1 MVVLSAA
8 VMTKPG
14 KVLVARQFVPMTRIR
29 IEGLLAAFP
38 KLIGDDTQHTFAET
52 DAVRYLYSPLDQ
64 LYLVIITNK
73 QSNIM
78 EDMATMLLLAK
89 VVPEFCHGHRES
101 DVVEHVFEL
110 VCAFD
115 EVINC
120 GIKENVTLEQIK
132 TFTEMDSHEEMV
144 QKLIEE
150 SKVNEAKERARER
163 AQLIDK
169 QKQFQKQQQANTYKP
184 SSYGGGGSAEHNY
197 GGGSGSTEAYV
208 PHEPAP
214 VKKEPPKEAAKP
226 AGKGMA
232 LKGAKKKE
240 DFFRAVAQEEKL
252 SGPSTPQVTIH
263 TGDGTIT
270 PEMQNKVLITVNEK
284 LTLVS
289 VREEIQKFFVD
300 GEMKLTVFDPDDAK
314 VKIKLAAPLDQ
325 SVYKCRLHPKFDQ
338 KAFDASGVLEFKDA
352 TSTFPVGSSNA
363 PILFRWRSIGPCMPA
378 NLVPFKLDLWPQPED
393 KRSVVTV
400 TFTHVK
406 QGHTFNDVIV
416 TIPCASSEPPS
427 ITSSQDSEYHYDHKQ
442 KALVWRIAEVSDT
455 ISTGTLEFNVPEV
468 DEDAFY
474 PLNVQFSSTQTFAG
488 PHVAAVTHVD
498 SGATH
503 EFNFSTRLSQE
514 VFQIIES

>member
-1 MVVLSAA
+1 
-8 VMTKPG
+8 MTKPG

-64 LYLVIITNK
+64 LYLIIITNK

-78 EDMATMLLLAK
+78 EDMSTMLLLAK
-89 VVPEFCHGHRES
+89 VVPEYCHGHQET
-101 DVVEHVFEL
+101 DVIEHAFEL

-120 GIKENVTLEQIK
+120 GIKESVTLEQIK

-150 SKVNEAKERARER
+150 SKVNEAKEAARKRAE
-163 AQLIDK
+163 AIDK
-169 QKQFQKQQQANTYKP
+169 QKQLQKQQNSSSHNSHKP
-184 SSYGGGGSAEHNY
+184 SSYGGGGSDHNY
-197 GGGSGSTEAYV
+197 GGGVPGPTEGSYAPHVEA
-208 PHEPAP
+208 PA
-214 VKKEPPKEAAKP
+214 KKEPSKETSKA

-252 SGPSTPQVTIH
+252 VGPSTPQVTIH

-270 PEMQNKVLITVNEK
+270 PEMQNKVLITANEK

-289 VREEIQKFFVD
+289 VREEISKFFVD
-300 GEMKLTVFDPDDAK
+300 GEMKLTIFDPDDSK
-314 VKIKLAAPLDQ
+314 IKIKLAAPLDQ
-325 SVYKCRLHPKFDQ
+325 SLYKCRLHPKFDQ
-338 KAFDASGVLEFKDA
+338 KTFDSTGILEFKDA
-352 TSTFPVGSSNA
+352 SSTFPVGSANA

-378 NLVPFKLDLWPQPED
+378 SVMPFKLDLWPQPED

-406 QGHTFNDVIV
+406 QGHTFNDIVV

-427 ITSSQDSEYHYDHKQ
+427 VTAAKDSEYHYDHKQ
-442 KALVWRIAEVSDT
+442 KSLIWRIAEISDA

-468 DEDAFY
+468 DEEAFY
-474 PLNVQFSSTQTFAG
+474 PLNIQFFSKQTFAA
-488 PHVAAVTHVD
+488 PQVAAVTHTD
-498 SGATH
+498 TGATH
-503 EFNFSTRLSQE
+503 EFNFTTRLSQE
-514 VFQIIES
+514 SFQILES

>member
-8 VMTKPG
+8 VITKPG

-38 KLIGDDTQHTFAET
+38 KLIGDDTQHTFVET

-64 LYLVIITNK
+64 LYLIIITNK

-78 EDMATMLLLAK
+78 EDMSTMLLFAK
-89 VVPEFCHGHRES
+89 VVPEFCHGHQES
-101 DVVEHVFEL
+101 DVIEHAFEL

-150 SKVNEAKERARER
+150 SKVNEAKERARDR
-163 AQLIDK
+163 AKLIDAEK
-169 QKQFQKQQQANTYKP
+169 QKAKQQISTKS
-184 SSYGGGGSAEHNY
+184 SSYGGGGPAESNY
-197 GGGSGSTEAYV
+197 AGPTTAAYAAHT
-208 PHEPAP
+208 HEPAP
-214 VKKEPPKEAAKP
+214 AKKEPPKEIAKP
-226 AGKGMA
+226 AGKGMM

-252 SGPSTPQVTIH
+252 SGPSAPQVTIH
-263 TGDGTIT
+263 TADGVIS

-289 VREEIQKFFVD
+289 VREEIQKFVVD
-300 GEMKLTVFDPDDAK
+300 GEMKLTVFDPDDSKIK
-314 VKIKLAAPLDQ
+314 VKLAAPINTSL
-325 SVYKCRLHPKFDQ
+325 YKCRLHPKFDQ
-338 KAFDASGVLEFKDA
+338 KAFDATGVLEFKDA
-352 TSTFPVGSSNA
+352 STTFPVGSANA
-363 PILFRWRSIGPCMPA
+363 PILVRWRSGGLPE

-406 QGHTFNDVIV
+406 EGHAFNDVVV

-427 ITSSQDSEYHYDHKQ
+427 VSSAKDTEYHYDHKQ
-442 KALVWRIAEVSDT
+442 KALVWRIAEISDSV
-455 ISTGTLEFNVPEV
+455 STGTLEFNVPEL

-474 PLNVQFSSTQTFAG
+474 PLNIQFSSVQTFAA
-488 PHVAAVTHVD
+488 PQIASVTGVD
-498 SGATH
+498 SGAAH
-503 EFNFSTRLSQE
+503 EFNFTTRLSQE
-514 VFQIIES
+514 LFQILES